1 MTLWTALY
9 FGLFLVVA
17 ASGLFLGYRDKT
29 PRLYLIA
36 CALSDLTI
44 SYLFLAFWYP
54 ALRPPFTIAAPAFV
68 TALCWSIFDIVED
81 IRTLPLNP
89 NHSEARLRVTG
100 ALTLVTLLLVNG
112 PAFAIAGITAF
123 RS

>member
-17 ASGLFLGYRDKT
+17 ASGLFHAYRDET
-29 PRLYLIA
+29 PRLHLIA

-54 ALRPPFTIAAPAFV
+54 ALRPPFTVAAPAFV
-68 TALCWSIFDIVED
+68 AAVFWSIFDIVED
-81 IRTLPLNP
+81 IRTLPLDP
-89 NHSEARLRVTG
+89 NLSETRLRAMG
-100 ALTLVTLLLVNG
+100 ALTLITLLLVNG
-112 PAFAIAGITAF
+112 PAFAIAGISAF

>member
-1 MTLWTALY
+1 MNLWIGLY
-9 FGLFLVVA
+9 FGLFLAVT
-17 ASGLFLGYRDKT
+17 ASGLVNGFQDHT
-29 PRLYLIA
+29 PRLHLAA
-36 CALSDLTI
+36 CAVSDVTI

-54 ALRPPFTIAAPAFV
+54 ALRPPFIIAAPAFIA
-68 TALCWSIFDIVED
+68 ALCWSIFDIVED
-81 IRTLPLNP
+81 IRTLPLNR
-89 NHSEARLRVTG
+89 NLSEARLRVMG